1 MRIKEKWPD
10 EVCYYCGGRKRH
22 QKRERERKRLF
33 YILLR
38 TSCYY
43 RSVQSYTKLQGKERR
58 GKIEVISR
66 QVGKFIVMREIKKN
80 QREEKMITDR

>member
-22 QKRERERKRLF
+22 QKERERERKRLF

-43 RSVQSYTKLQGKERR
+43 RSVLSYTKLQGKERG

-66 QVGKFIVMREIKKN
+66 QVGKFIVMREIKKT
-80 QREEKMITDR
+80 RGKKK